1 MLKRS
6 TILNSISSWVFL
18 IWLLRILEFCQG
30 LHLLWYIQFWFCLQ
44 VLFPTITIEWKWF
57 ATHAWDGVWW
67 HYLAASQLSSGIC
80 LYAELGWRCSW
91 ACLDPR
97 HLVSYLIS
105 SLKNIELSHF
115 QYTLLGH
122 RRDTLS
128 LLSIDLLLNT

>member
-30 LHLLWYIQFWFCLQ
+30 LHLLWFIQFWFCLQ

-91 ACLDPR
+91 ACLVQQ
-97 HLVSYLIS
+97 HLVSFLIFFHR
-105 SLKNIELSHF
+105 NIELSHF
-115 QYTLLGH
+115 QFTLLALKL
-122 RRDTLS
+122 DILFQ
-128 LLSIDLLLNT
+128 LLIDRWLNI